1 MAIKKEAYLS
11 LSAMLRAREPRLLNA
26 ERAARML
33 DAASAEEAAKLLA
46 DCGYGDLGGMNASQL
61 EEVLTGRRN
70 AIFDELAGLAP
81 DPGIVDL
88 FRVKYDIHNIK
99 TILKAE
105 AMGVDPH
112 SLLSRSGRIEPEK
125 LLEARREEQ
134 TRDLP
139 PILASA
145 MKEAGELLARTSNPQ
160 LADFV
165 LDRAYFEELLR
176 IAGEVGNP
184 FILGYV
190 RLQIDCANLKSAVR
204 TLRMGKDG
212 EFMRLALIPGG
223 NVDPDRILAAADG
236 ESLAA
241 LFQSGA
247 LEKAAALTA
256 ETCQGGPMTA
266 FERSV
271 DNAMNTYLR
280 SAKLISYGP
289 EPLAA
294 YLAAAEGE
302 ITAVRMILTGRLSG
316 VSAETIRERLRDLYA

>member
-11 LSAMLRAREPRLLNA
+11 LSAMLRAREPKLLNA

-33 DAASAEEAAKLLA
+33 DAASAEEAEKLLS

-70 AIFDELAGLAP
+70 AAFDELAGLAP

-112 SLLSRSGRIEPEK
+112 SLLSFSGRIAPEK
-125 LLEARREEQ
+125 LLEAHREEQ

-145 MKEAGELLARTSNPQ
+145 MREAGELLARTSNPQ

-165 LDRAYFEELLR
+165 LDRACFEEMLR
-176 IAGEVGNP
+176 IAGDVGNP
-184 FILGYV
+184 FILSYV

-204 TLRMGKDG
+204 TLRMGKDSDFLG
-212 EFMRLALIPGG
+212 QALIPGG
-223 NVDPDRILAAADG
+223 NVDRDRILAAADG

-256 ETCQGGPMTA
+256 ETCQGGAMTA

-271 DNAMNTYLR
+271 DNALNTYLR
-280 SAKLISYGP
+280 SAKLVSYGP
-289 EPLAA
+289 EPLCA
-294 YLAAAEGE
+294 YLAAVEGE